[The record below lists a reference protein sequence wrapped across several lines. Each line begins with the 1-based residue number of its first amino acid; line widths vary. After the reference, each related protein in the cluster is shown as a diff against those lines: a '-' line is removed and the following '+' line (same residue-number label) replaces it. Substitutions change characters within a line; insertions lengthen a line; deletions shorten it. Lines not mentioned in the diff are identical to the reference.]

1 MIDDYK
7 VETENFPSLLFLYI
21 MNFMQA
27 RTKIPRK
34 YQPKG
39 FEIIYEDDHL
49 IIGEKMPGLLT
60 VGALW
65 ERQHTVHNLLNQYVR
80 KGNSKSNKVVFVVH
94 RLDQATSGLL
104 IFAKSERV
112 QQQIKD
118 HWKEVT
124 KTYYTVVHGRMP
136 HKSGEISSYL
146 VEDEDYVMH
155 STMDSDQGKLAHT
168 AYTVVKES
176 LKFSLLKINLLTGR
190 KNQIRVHLA
199 DEGHP
204 VVGDDKYGRPDTR
217 HSRLALHSQAIA
229 FVHPVTKTPMS
240 FETEIPEYFTTLV
253 GGAA

>member
-1 MIDDYK
+1 ML
-7 VETENFPSLLFLYI
+7 TP
-21 MNFMQA
+21 

-49 IIGEKMPGLLT
+49 IVGEKAPGLLT
-60 VGALW
+60 VGAMW
-65 ERQHTVHNLLNQYVR
+65 EREHTVHNLLNQYVR
-80 KGNSKSNKVVFVVH
+80 KGNSKSQKVVYVVH

-112 QQQIKD
+112 QQMLKD
-118 HWKEVT
+118 NWKAVT

-155 STMDSDQGKLAHT
+155 STMNSDEGKLAHT
-168 AYTVVKES
+168 AYEVVRES
-176 LKFSLLKINLLTGR
+176 PKFTLLKINLLTGR
-190 KNQIRVHLA
+190 KNQIRVHLS

-204 VVGDDKYGRPDTR
+204 VVGDDKYGRVDTK
-217 HSRLALHSQAIA
+217 HPRLALHSQALA
-229 FVHPVTKTPMS
+229 FSHPLTKAPMA
-240 FETEIPEYFTTLV
+240 FETEIPEYFTSLL
-253 GGAA
+253 GRA